1 MSVSLRTIKDWRS
14 GQVWLLTLLFMLT
27 GCSTMNI
34 EDYAGSEPNLKIEEY
49 FAGETVAW
57 GMFQDRFGNVQK
69 RFKVLMNGEVKDGV
83 LTLNEDFIYSDGTES
98 NRIWSVKIIGDG
110 HYQGT
115 AGDVVG
121 RAIGRSAGNAFNFKY
136 QLRLPINGQ
145 EWVVTF
151 DDWMFLQEDGVL
163 LNVATM
169 SKWGIKLGTLTV
181 AFEKSGP
188 EKAVKEQQ

>member
-1 MSVSLRTIKDWRS
+1 
-14 GQVWLLTLLFMLT
+14 
-27 GCSTMNI
+27 MNI
-34 EDYAGSEPNLKIEEY
+34 EDYAGSEPSLKIEQY

-57 GMFQDRFGNVQK
+57 GMFQDRFGNVQQ
-69 RFKVLMNGEVKDGV
+69 RFKVLMIGEVKDDV

-98 NRIWSVKIIGDG
+98 KRIWKVKMLSDG

-115 AGDVVG
+115 AGDIVG
-121 RAIGRSAGNAFNFKY
+121 HAIGQSAGNAFNFKY
-136 QLRLPINGQ
+136 QMRLPIRGR

-163 LNVATM
+163 LNIATM

-181 AFEKSGP
+181 AFAKATP
-188 EKAVKEQQ
+188 EKAADEKQ